1 MTSTID
7 LAPILCLS
15 VPERIEVVQ
24 TILHSIANDTAKS
37 ELSDELKAELDRRL
51 AKYEANPIGGVS
63 WDEVETA
70 ALARRTGMSRTEA
83 AKPELSEELKA
94 ELHRRLADSRA
105 NPNGDIPWEQVK
117 AEILSRSRR

>member
-1 MTSTID
+1 
-7 LAPILCLS
+7 
-15 VPERIEVVQ
+15 
-24 TILHSIANDTAKS
+24 
-37 ELSDELKAELDRRL
+37 
-51 AKYEANPIGGVS
+51 
-63 WDEVETA
+63 
-70 ALARRTGMSRTEA
+70 MSRTEA